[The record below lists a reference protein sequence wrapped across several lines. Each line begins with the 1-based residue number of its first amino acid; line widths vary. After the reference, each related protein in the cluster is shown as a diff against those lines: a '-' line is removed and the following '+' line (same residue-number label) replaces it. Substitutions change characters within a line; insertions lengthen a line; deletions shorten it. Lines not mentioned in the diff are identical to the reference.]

1 MNYTAKKRRGSVG
14 SRIENGLLCCSKALL
29 TWEMIRGGWSEK
41 ALLTW
46 EMIRGGWSEHL
57 RRQRLTIEVRRE
69 CAQHGIVRSQPPG
82 HRSGLHG
89 LYTDDAE
96 TRGEFLTRDVGR
108 SATFF
113 FVTST
118 DC

>member
-1 MNYTAKKRRGSVG
+1 MNYTAGKKERECWC
-14 SRIENGLLCCSKALL
+14 SRIANGLLCCSKALL

-69 CAQHGIVRSQPPG
+69 CAQHGIVRSQP
-82 HRSGLHG
+82 
-89 LYTDDAE
+89 
-96 TRGEFLTRDVGR
+96 RGEFLTRDVGKVR
-108 SATFF
+108 HRFF
-113 FVTST
+113 
-118 DC
+118 CY